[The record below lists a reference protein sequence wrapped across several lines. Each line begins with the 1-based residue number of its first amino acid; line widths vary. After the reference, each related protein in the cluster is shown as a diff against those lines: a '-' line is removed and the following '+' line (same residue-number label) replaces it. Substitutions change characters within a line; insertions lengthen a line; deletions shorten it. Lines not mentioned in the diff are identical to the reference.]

1 MRAVLSLSLILLLT
15 SGPVLSQGAEVA
27 FGAVRADSSLPVEVT
42 ADQLRVDQSDGT
54 AIFDG
59 NVMIVQGEMRLSA
72 SEVRVEYAAAT
83 ETTPGRIA
91 RMHAS
96 GGVTIVSGADAA
108 EAQEAVYNI
117 DDGQIVLT
125 GEALMTQ
132 GANTISG
139 DRMVIN
145 LDSGSAVVE
154 GRVRTILNPG
164 GRP

>member
-1 MRAVLSLSLILLLT
+1 MRAFLPLPLCLLLLT
-15 SGPVLSQGAEVA
+15 GPALAQGTEVA

-42 ADQLRVDQSDGT
+42 SDRLRVDQTDGT

-59 NVMIVQGEMRLSA
+59 NVIIIQGEMRLSA
-72 SEVRVEYAAAT
+72 TEVRVEYAAAT
-83 ETTPGRIA
+83 DTTPGRIA

-96 GGVTIVSGADAA
+96 GGVTIVSGPDAA
-108 EAQEAVYNI
+108 EARDAVYSV

-132 GANTISG
+132 GANAISG

-154 GRVRTILNPG
+154 GRVRTILNPA
-164 GRP
+164 GRQ